1 MRHPDFDVCVIG
13 AGPAGLGFAHRWIET
28 QAPGRLLLVEA
39 GPGALERFCTVQEMR
54 GCRKVEPC
62 HVVAGIGGASGLAG
76 GKLSEYP
83 AGRGLAVLMGDAVE
97 RELDNSISHL
107 GPYLPLVRP
116 NDDEQQLAAELT
128 HYRGLNYELRHYRAN
143 KYAQTDLVSAWAQIA
158 REIESAGAQVMTNTR
173 AAAISRGPNGVE
185 VTLDTGATEKTITAV
200 SAVIATGRSGG
211 EFVSGLT
218 PRHPQYP
225 QHPLDIGVR
234 IEFPAECW
242 PDLDAVHNDLK
253 LHFGNARTFC
263 TSKSG
268 WISPYRFRDFMLL
281 EGRTDSVERSSWSNL
296 AITIRS
302 ELPAEEVI
310 SEMRVS
316 LLAQGPGSTLR
327 QPIQDYLACTPTE
340 PHLSR
345 EPSASFSY
353 WRWGDINALFPS
365 AVAQQL
371 RDAVRRFVRDVLPP
385 AAAENAHVFGPEIDY
400 YWATLPH
407 RDVELGVWSA
417 GDVTGA
423 YRGILQANAAGRFL
437 VSEVEEYVS
446 TVRSAPARSITE
458 ACS

>member
-1 MRHPDFDVCVIG
+1 MTYPDFDVCVIG
-13 AGPAGLGFAHRWIET
+13 AGPAGLGFARKWIET
-28 QAPGRLLLVEA
+28 QPPERLLIVEA
-39 GPGALERFCTVQEMR
+39 GPGARDRFCTVQEMR

-62 HVVAGIGGASGLAG
+62 HVVAGVGGASGLAG

-83 AGRGLAVLMGDAVE
+83 AGRGLAVLMGDEVE
-97 RELDNSISHL
+97 RELDHSMSHL
-107 GPYLPLVRP
+107 EPYLPLARP
-116 NDDEQQLAAELT
+116 NEDEEQLASEFR
-128 HYRGLNYELRHYRAN
+128 HYSNLNYELRHYRAN
-143 KYAQTDLVSAWAQIA
+143 KYAQTDLVSAWTKIA
-158 REIESAGAQVMTNTR
+158 REVELAGGQVMTDTR
-173 AAAISRGPNGVE
+173 AVAISRGSSGLE
-185 VTLDTGATEKTITAV
+185 VTLKSGATAKTITAL

-211 EFVSGLT
+211 EFVSGLEVQ
-218 PRHPQYP
+218 HP

-234 IEFPAECW
+234 IEFPAACW

-310 SEMRVS
+310 SGMRAS

-327 QPIQDYLACTPTE
+327 QPIQDYLASTPTDS
-340 PHLSR
+340 HLSR
-345 EPSASFSY
+345 EPNASFSY

-365 AVAQQL
+365 SLAQQL
-371 RDAVRRFVRDVLPP
+371 RDAVRMFARDVLPP
-385 AAAENAHVFGPEIDY
+385 AAAAKAHVFGPEIDY

-407 RDVELGVWSA
+407 RDVEQGVWSA

-437 VSEVEEYVS
+437 VSEVEEYLS
-446 TVRSAPARSITE
+446 TVRSKHTGSITE
-458 ACS
+458 TGS